1 MNLFLR
7 LLKLFLSRP
16 FRRPLKALDTS
27 VLNFRVSPNDLDI
40 YLHMNNGRYLTL
52 MDLGR
57 MDWIWRTGLW
67 RIARK
72 NRWAPLVAASTIR
85 YRKSLRLWQ
94 KFSLHTRIIGW
105 DHKWF
110 YIEQLFKRDERLMAS
125 AVVLGLFRGPKGNV
139 SPREVLEALGT
150 RMDSPPVPEPV
161 RLWMQS
167 QSIS

>member
-1 MNLFLR
+1 MDSSN
-7 LLKLFLSRP
+7 
-16 FRRPLKALDTS
+16 
-27 VLNFRVSPNDLDI
+27 LNFTVFPNDLDI

-67 RIARK
+67 RTARK

-94 KFSLHTRIIGW
+94 RFSLHTRILGW

-110 YIEQLFKRDERLMAS
+110 YIEQVFRRGERLMAS
-125 AVVLGLFRGPKGNV
+125 ATVLGLFRGPKGNV
-139 SPREVLEALGT
+139 PPREVLEALGLS
-150 RMDSPPVPEPV
+150 MDSPPVSESV
-161 RLWMQS
+161 RLWTQS
-167 QSIS
+167 QNIA

>member
-1 MNLFLR
+1 MNLFFR

-16 FRRPLKALDTS
+16 FRRPLKPADAS
-27 VLNFRVSPNDLDI
+27 VLNFTVFPNDLDI

-57 MDWIWRTGLW
+57 MDWIWRTGIW
-67 RIARK
+67 RTARK

-85 YRKSLRLWQ
+85 YRKSLRLGQ
-94 KFSLHTRIIGW
+94 YFSLHTRIIGW

-110 YIEQLFKRDERLMAS
+110 YIEQLFKRGDRLMAS
-125 AVVLGLFRGPKGNV
+125 ATVLGLFRGPHGNV
-139 SPREVLEALGT
+139 SPREILQALGAKT
-150 RMDSPPVPEPV
+150 DSPEIPESV

-167 QSIS
+167 QSIA